1 MMKRARGGVM
11 SALGKWMTAVVAGAA
26 LILGAGT
33 RGVLAQGRW
42 VAPPEAKSLKNPV
55 KGVGDAKKLVET
67 NCVTCHGASGHGDGP
82 AAAALPPP
90 KPANWTSDAVQK
102 QSDGEIF
109 WKITNGRGAMPPWKH
124 LPEKERGEIVNYIR
138 PLKGKKAPRRRARHA
153 PPRSGGAFVY
163 RHAP

>member
-1 MMKRARGGVM
+1 MSARGKLV
-11 SALGKWMTAVVAGAA
+11 TAVVAGAA
-26 LILGAGT
+26 LILVAGT
-33 RGVLAQGRW
+33 LGVSAQGPW

-124 LPEKERGEIVNYIR
+124 LPEKERWEIVNYIR
-138 PLKGKKAPRRRARHA
+138 TLKGK
-153 PPRSGGAFVY
+153 
-163 RHAP
+163 